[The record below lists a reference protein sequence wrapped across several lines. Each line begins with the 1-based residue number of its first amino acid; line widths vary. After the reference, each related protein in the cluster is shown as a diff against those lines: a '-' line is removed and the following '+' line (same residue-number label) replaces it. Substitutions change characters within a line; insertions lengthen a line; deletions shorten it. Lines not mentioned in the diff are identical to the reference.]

1 MLKSRRRDK
10 THNFAQI
17 FAPGTQLSLVQHF
30 KGVNI
35 SFFAIREKKANDETS
50 EIVFNWWREKEN
62 LPSWNGHSA
71 PKTACARKYV
81 ITDNRNFCAYFLKY
95 HTYLCKYCTY
105 LCKYRTYL
113 CKYYTYLCRYCTYLW
128 KCSTYFYK
136 YDIYLWKYVRV
147 HDSLCQLVQITNVG
161 QAVLQA
167 IENIVYRDI
176 LFKLQPLV

>member
-35 SFFAIREKKANDETS
+35 SFLQSKRKKANDETS
-50 EIVFNWWREKEN
+50 EIVFNWWREKN

-95 HTYLCKYCTY
+95 HTYLCKYCKC
-105 LCKYRTYL
+105 LCKYCTYL

>member
-50 EIVFNWWREKEN
+50 EIVFNYWRKKEN

-95 HTYLCKYCTY
+95 HTYLCKYLHIC
-105 LCKYRTYL
+105 
-113 CKYYTYLCRYCTYLW
+113 
-128 KCSTYFYK
+128 
-136 YDIYLWKYVRV
+136 
-147 HDSLCQLVQITNVG
+147 
-161 QAVLQA
+161 A
-167 IENIVYRDI
+167 NIVHICANIIHICAGIVHICENVAHIFTNMTYI
-176 LFKLQPLV
+176 CANV